1 MMIRA
6 CDVERRAY
14 VAALCSECAHLME
27 RGEAAARAGNKAE
40 ARYFFETVLRMS
52 PKHRGALLWLAYL
65 AGGGRA
71 SLTYLARLLEVD
83 PTNRRARAAL
93 LWVNAQAR
101 RKTSVPV
108 ASLPPRP
115 IWRQRKAL
123 VSLLAL
129 IVVSGLVSVAFTGG
143 VLDLPLPTPAWARL
157 STAVASL
164 TPSPTETSSPTMT
177 MTPAPSATPTPAPT
191 ETPTPAPS
199 VTPTPMP
206 SATPTDP
213 PPSPTASPT
222 PSPSPTDPPPTS
234 TPGPTVP
241 PPPTL
246 SPTPLPTSR
255 IGDSFRWID
264 IDLTHQRLIAY
275 QGETPMRTV
284 IVSTGLPRTPTV
296 TGRFRIYVKYKTD
309 HMSGPGYSLA
319 NVPYVMYFYG
329 GYGLHG
335 TYWHQN
341 FGQPMSHGCVNL
353 PTPEAEWLFNWASV
367 GTLVVVHY

>member
-1 MMIRA
+1 MMRTY
-6 CDVERRAY
+6 DTERRAS
-14 VAALCSECAHLME
+14 VAALRSECAHLME
-27 RGEAAARAGNKAE
+27 RGEAAARAEKKAE
-40 ARYFFETVLRMS
+40 ARYFFETVLKMA

-71 SLTYLARLLEVD
+71 SLTYLTRLLQVD
-83 PTNRRARAAL
+83 PTNQRARAAL
-93 LWVNAQAR
+93 LWVNAQS
-101 RKTSVPV
+101 KTLAPV
-108 ASLPPRP
+108 AALAPKP
-115 IWRQRKAL
+115 IWRQHRLL

-129 IVVSGLVSVAFTGG
+129 IVVGGLVSMAFVGG
-143 VLDLPLPTPAWARL
+143 VLDLPLPTPTQARL
-157 STAVASL
+157 IAAIASL
-164 TPSPTETSSPTMT
+164 TPAPSATATATETPSPTMT
-177 MTPAPSATPTPAPT
+177 MTPAPSATATAT
-191 ETPTPAPS
+191 ETPS
-199 VTPTPMP
+199 PTMTMTLVP
-206 SATPTDP
+206 SATPTDL
-213 PPSPTASPT
+213 PPSPTV
-222 PSPSPTDPPPTS
+222 SPTDPPPTS
-234 TPGPTVP
+234 TPGPTVA

-246 SPTPLPTSR
+246 LPTPLPTSR

-284 IVSTGLPRTPTV
+284 IVSTGLARTPTV
-296 TGRFRIYVKYKTD
+296 TGRFRIYVKYKAA